1 MKEAENPADNPR
13 QQCWSRRN
21 ARRKRG
27 IPESAVRPGKGRK
40 ENPRNKATKPIHES
54 RNYSSQR
61 HCDPIDEQSF
71 KLGGEVIQFTIKRQ
85 KGKRKRRPKS
95 DKPIEIPLSVLSG
108 GQCQLDDE
116 FADLIR
122 SYWQSQCRRRLS
134 AGRSNGEQ
142 PGSRRRQTGGKWLQR
157 LVEVNVQLFM
167 HANQHKI
174 QEANVIRNN
183 FDETLILSL
192 QFVQAL

>member
-1 MKEAENPADNPR
+1 M
-13 QQCWSRRN
+13 
-21 ARRKRG
+21 
-27 IPESAVRPGKGRK
+27 
-40 ENPRNKATKPIHES
+40 
-54 RNYSSQR
+54 
-61 HCDPIDEQSF
+61 
-71 KLGGEVIQFTIKRQ
+71 
-85 KGKRKRRPKS
+85 RPKS

-142 PGSRRRQTGGKWLQR
+142 PGSRRRQTDGKWLQR
-157 LVEVNVQLFM
+157 LVEVNVQLFIY
-167 HANQHKI
+167 ANQHKI
-174 QEANVIRNN
+174 QEASVIRNN

-192 QFVQAL
+192 HRDLPVRTVASLSASLDSGTMLIIYSCCIRVLDLFIERMVAISPTVSQLELPTIEAWNTRPCVCASP